1 MDTPM
6 DTPMWLLT
14 GVVEAGALRRGGG
27 MRRRATAL
35 LFAALGAAAG
45 GALAGN
51 AAAAPAAL
59 TGNVEAGRAEFARCQ
74 WCHQAGP
81 SARSGF
87 GPQLTGIVGRRA
99 GAATDYRYS
108 AAMKHSGVVWTEP
121 MLAAFVKAPQKV
133 IPDNKMRFWGI
144 ADEQRIAHLLA
155 YLRTL

>member
-1 MDTPM
+1 MG
-6 DTPMWLLT
+6 LLI
-14 GVVEAGALRRGGG
+14 GVVEAGVLLTGGG
-27 MRRRATAL
+27 MRRRAAAL

-51 AAAAPAAL
+51 AAAAPAVL
-59 TGNVEAGRAEFARCQ
+59 TGNVDAGRAEFARCQ

-99 GAATDYRYS
+99 GAATDFRYS
-108 AAMKHSGVVWTEP
+108 AAIKSSGVVWSEP
-121 MLAAFVKAPQKV
+121 MLAAFIRAPQKV

>member
-1 MDTPM
+1 MS
-6 DTPMWLLT
+6 
-14 GVVEAGALRRGGG
+14 GAL
-27 MRRRATAL
+27 MRRCAVAL
-35 LFAALGAAAG
+35 LLAALGGAASASP
-45 GALAGN
+45 
-51 AAAAPAAL
+51 APAAL

-99 GAATDYRYS
+99 GAAADYKYS
-108 AAMKHSGVVWTEP
+108 AAMKTSGVVWTEP
-121 MLAAFVKAPQKV
+121 VLAAFLKAPQKV
-133 IPDNKMRFWGI
+133 VPDNKMRFWGI